1 MESMSC
7 HQTIKEEMSCKAA
20 RKNQNIKMKFNK
32 KKKKRNR
39 KKKQDYDGIA
49 LGRRKEDYAGVQ
61 VSAQRAIIRIF
72 WIGGKNDRGKR
83 RSM

>member
-1 MESMSC
+1 MSC

-20 RKNQNIKMKFNK
+20 MKNQSIKMKFNK
-32 KKKKRNR
+32 KKKRNR
-39 KKKQDYDGIA
+39 KKKQKQDYDGIA